1 MNKSLNSA
9 CFSAVI
15 FIVLLSSGSVAA
27 ATISRHDQ
35 TASGLLGWRVQDRN
49 IKIELNPLLKDQV
62 RAFYLGRG
70 FSGPLTER
78 IADSCVYQTVIEN
91 ISAPDMNTQVNVNL
105 SDWRVN
111 GESGPVALPSKG
123 EWIQEWKASGASA
136 ASILAFK
143 WATFPTLQY
152 FKLTGDY
159 GWGMILFGKQAGKT
173 FDLLLKW
180 TTDGEPEEQL
190 VQGLSCPD

>member
-1 MNKSLNSA
+1 MSKSLSSA
-9 CFSAVI
+9 CPGVVL
-15 FIVLLSSGSVAA
+15 FIMLLLCGAASA
-27 ATISRHDQ
+27 ATIGRHDQ
-35 TASGLLGWRVQDRN
+35 TASGLQGWRVQDEN
-49 IKIELNPLLKDQV
+49 IKIELNPLQKDQV

-70 FSGPLTER
+70 FSEILTER

-91 ISAPDMNTQVNVNL
+91 VSTPNRDTQLEVDL
-105 SDWRVN
+105 SDWRLN
-111 GESGPVALPSKG
+111 GKPGGVALRSK
-123 EWIQEWKASGASA
+123 EKWIQEWTTSGASV

-159 GWGMILFGKQAGKT
+159 GWGMILFGKQTAKT

-190 VQGLSCPD
+190 VRGLSCPD